1 VQNQEE
7 ANMIFT
13 RARKVLVALLLSLV
27 LFTTACTP
35 KTPGRF
41 DLAQQQ
47 SSQQRSG
54 QAIAKDATQG
64 SQFNKFFPTP
74 QDGYERVYT
83 QEKKGFAEAKLKKA
97 GKEVAVI
104 SISDTQ
110 GVIGTTNPAG
120 KFKNSTQKIAGY
132 PAVSQGTTGTA
143 VLVSDRYQVK
153 VQSRDPSFTASD
165 REAWIEKFNLD
176 GLSRLK

>member
-1 VQNQEE
+1 
-7 ANMIFT
+7 MIFPRVRRILT
-13 RARKVLVALLLSLV
+13 VLLLCGL

-41 DLAQQQ
+41 DQAQQQ
-47 SSQQRSG
+47 SSQQKSG
-54 QAIAKDATQG
+54 QAIAKDSTQG
-64 SQFNKFFPTP
+64 AEFNKFFPKP

-83 QEKKGFAEAKLKKA
+83 QEKKGFSEAKLKKA

-110 GVIGTTNPAG
+110 GVKGTANPAG
-120 KFKNSTQKIAGY
+120 KFKTSTKTIGGF
-132 PAVSQGTTGTA
+132 PSVSQGSNGTA
-143 VLVSDRYQVK
+143 ILVGSRYQVK
-153 VQSRDPSFTASD
+153 VQSRDPSFTESD
-165 REAWIEKFNLD
+165 REAWLEKFNLD